1 MKRTRLYAILMSCV
15 MLCFITACRMNN
27 GDIGS
32 KFGTWALTDML
43 IDGETPE
50 DFEPGQTLWSFQNNI
65 IDVQRD
71 MGYYEPFSRYGS
83 WEESN
88 GHLYLNFTHSDS
100 TTLPGQGRYEAP
112 TWIGFT
118 ANEIIDL
125 TYIENTSR
133 HMKLTWIDPEGKVYC
148 YILDKTY

>member
-1 MKRTRLYAILMSCV
+1 MKRTQLYAILMPLV
-15 MLCFITACRMNN
+15 MLCLTPACRMNN

-32 KFGTWALTDML
+32 KFGTWALTTMVV
-43 IDGETPE
+43 DGQIPD
-50 DFEPGQTLWSFQNNI
+50 DFVSGQTLWSFQNNI

-71 MGYYEPFSRYGS
+71 VGYNEPLSRYGS
-83 WEESN
+83 WEDRN

-100 TTLPGQGRYEAP
+100 STEPGQGRYEAP

-118 ANEIIDL
+118 TNEIIDL
-125 TYIENTSR
+125 TYIENKPR
-133 HMKLTWIDPEGKVYC
+133 HMMLTWVNPEGKVYC